1 MKRLLIRWGYVMN
14 WPDQIEAERCPE
26 NYIGI
31 EGYPG
36 IFIGVKDEALGDIM
50 DRRDKANIPSF
61 DNLMKKNS
69 KELKDLLVL
78 AIQKEMEELRKEEG
92 EDAVTMSILRR
103 ELKEFENFDVDLCEK
118 EYQLSLKNKVVSK
131 K

>member
-1 MKRLLIRWGYVMN
+1 MS

-26 NYIGI
+26 NYISI

-50 DRRDKANIPSF
+50 DRRDKTNIPSF
-61 DNLMKKNS
+61 DNLMKKDT
-69 KELKDLLVL
+69 KELYNLLIL
-78 AIQKEMEELRKEEG
+78 AIENEIEELKKEEG
-92 EDAVTMSILRR
+92 DDAVTINILNR
-103 ELKEFENFDVDLCEK
+103 ELKEFKENFDIKIAEN
-118 EYQLSLKNKVVSK
+118 EYKLSLQKKVVSK